1 MGREIE
7 LKIPLNDSQYEYI
20 FSVITGKNNIPGF
33 SFDNTLLCKIEK
45 EDEYYSRYS
54 TREESRKNGE
64 PQVIRI
70 RSEKEIFCGDKICA
84 DKINFSDAANP
95 DVQKKSYFCIKRK
108 VVENGIELNSEN
120 ETFVENA
127 AVIRDILELSGYIK
141 FFEKQK
147 NAISSYC
154 NAPQLLKSV
163 FHLELEIVNEL
174 KYIEVEVTDENEAA
188 EIVRS
193 ALEKFVNAFG
203 LNPSLKDSR
212 SWMQI
217 LGAPVN

>member
-7 LKIPLNDSQYEYI
+7 LKIPLNDSQYDYI
-20 FSVITGKNNIPGF
+20 FSVIYGKKNIPGF
-33 SFDNTLLCKIEK
+33 SFDDSRLCKIEK
-45 EDEYYSRYS
+45 NDEYFSRYK
-54 TREESRKNGE
+54 TREESKKNGE

-70 RSEKEIFCGDKICA
+70 RSEKSVAE
-84 DKINFSDAANP
+84 NFTVNENYGA
-95 DVQKKSYFCIKRK
+95 QKKSYFCIKRK
-108 VVENGIELNSEN
+108 LIENGIELNSEN

-127 AVIRDILELSGYIK
+127 DVIRDLLELSGYSK

-154 NAPQLLKSV
+154 HASELLNSI
-163 FHLELEIVNEL
+163 FHLELEIVNNL
-174 KYIEVEVTDENEAA
+174 KYIEVEVTDENEEADV
-188 EIVRS
+188 VRK

-203 LNPSLKDSR
+203 LDASLKDSR

-217 LGAPVN
+217 LGAPVK

>member
-7 LKIPLNDSQYEYI
+7 LKIPLTDSQYAYI
-20 FSVITGKNNIPGF
+20 FSVIYGKEKIQGF
-33 SFDNTLLCKIEK
+33 FFDASRISKIEK
-45 EDEYYSRYS
+45 KDEYYSRYS

-70 RSEKEIFCGDKICA
+70 RCENDSKAF
-84 DKINFSDAANP
+84 
-95 DVQKKSYFCIKRK
+95 FCIKRK
-108 VVENGIELNSEN
+108 VIENGIELNSEN

-127 AVIRDILELSGYIK
+127 EVIRDFLMLSGYSK

-154 NAPQLLKSV
+154 SAPGLLNSV
-163 FHLELEIVNEL
+163 FHLELEIVNNL
-174 KYIEVEVTDENEAA
+174 KYMEVEVTEETEAA
-188 EIVRS
+188 DKVRK
-193 ALEKFVNAFG
+193 ALEKFVIAFG
-203 LNPSLKDSR
+203 LEPSSKDSR

-217 LGAPVN
+217 LGQSVK